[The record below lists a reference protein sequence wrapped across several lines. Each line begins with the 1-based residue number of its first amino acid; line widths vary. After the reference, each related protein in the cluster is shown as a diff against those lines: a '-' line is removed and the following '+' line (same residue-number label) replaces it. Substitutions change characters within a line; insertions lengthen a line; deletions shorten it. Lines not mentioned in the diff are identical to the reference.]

1 MAMSFLT
8 YLANKPRRPSFSLGS
23 AGAVTA
29 CSPAACSPG
38 APPPGPEPGNARRE
52 QVERIERDISR
63 RLKGL
68 PADSCLGE
76 VSVASV
82 GTACSTEELTSSE
95 GSFDSTFGTS
105 GAALYAAG
113 VPARSTS
120 SSRLHVQ
127 RALSALSHFVR
138 GDDQDDHSREESS
151 HQRSMSLDTFGSDAD
166 DGPEELGRRRSGSL
180 GSSADDGPED
190 TTLQPEVPRR
200 RFASSPTEVSRPA
213 RASAELKDPADRQDQ
228 GQTSKKKKRAHRR
241 SNSLDLGAAK
251 GEAEVL
257 RKLKLKAQEVGAR
270 NKTKWRRRVM
280 WNQCFY
286 LSIAHAYMGTG
297 ESDRQTKRLA
307 RKLRYAIEAA
317 VLEQHP
323 SWSQGLRDSAAG
335 TGPPMVFADFLQI
348 AMRVDSVPREKNFLS
363 GLAVCVLDSVNG
375 YAEAYVGPDY
385 GSLASREDQESNFI
399 LLLHLPGHYC
409 CLVRDD
415 DQGSKVG
422 MTYAEFKERLVEQD
436 VFLVETMA

>member
-29 CSPAACSPG
+29 CSPAACSPD
-38 APPPGPEPGNARRE
+38 APPEAANARRE
-52 QVERIERDISR
+52 EVDRIERDISR

-68 PADSCLGE
+68 AADSCKGE
-76 VSVASV
+76 VS
-82 GTACSTEELTSSE
+82 GTTCSTEEPTSSP
-95 GSFDSTFGTS
+95 GSFDSNDVTS
-105 GAALYAAG
+105 GVALCAAG
-113 VPARSTS
+113 GPARSAS
-120 SSRLHVQ
+120 NSRLEVQ
-127 RALSALSHFVR
+127 RALSALSHFVH
-138 GDDQDDHSREESS
+138 GDPSR
-151 HQRSMSLDTFGSDAD
+151 QRSMSLDTFGSDAD
-166 DGPEELGRRRSGSL
+166 DGLEEMGRRSRGSL
-180 GSSADDGPED
+180 GGRSDDGPED
-190 TTLQPEVPRR
+190 AAPQPEVPRR
-200 RFASSPTEVSRPA
+200 RFASSPTEVGRPA
-213 RASAELKDPADRQDQ
+213 SGSAELKDPADRQDQ
-228 GQTSKKKKRAHRR
+228 GQTKKKKRAHRR
-241 SNSLDLGAAK
+241 SNSLDLGAGN

-348 AMRVDSVPREKNFLS
+348 AMRVDSVPKEKNFLS
-363 GLAVCVLDSVNG
+363 SLAVCVLDSVSG
-375 YAEAYVGPDY
+375 YAEAYLGPDY

-409 CLVRDD
+409 CVVRDD
-415 DQGSKVG
+415 DQGSKFS
-422 MTYAEFKERLVEQD
+422 MTYAEFKERLVEQG
-436 VFLVETMA
+436 VFLVETLA